1 MAITQFEI
9 YPTADLHLLL
19 NPSPAL
25 AFQITPRYADIAP
38 LDTTGAGLHR
48 RTHALTGTGNP
59 THVTTS
65 YLNFNSSIA
74 TVANG
79 NFTPVAVG
87 STTGVVRVIDST
99 GTTPV
104 SLDCPLR
111 VRVHNSIAEFWIG
124 NNSITIHEG
133 ESNYVIS
140 VYARFDDG
148 SFGDITYHPYLTF
161 TSADPAKLTVNAQ
174 GRLTGVQ
181 NGNTVTVTVTH
192 NGTSHTIDVHV
203 IEPLS
208 TVRPILELVRG
219 SGDYSERKNILILA
233 EGFKDTAA
241 DRALFDSLVT
251 RLVVDNLFGSNTYS
265 PYIHIRD
272 SFLVWKAFLPS
283 PEEGVTIK
291 NPVKTGGAPIEG
303 RTDYETNL
311 RGYVQATDCFMGY
324 GMGERLGEKQSYSNI
339 DATTAA
345 FADLWWTP
353 RTPKR
358 FITKDKRRMNEDW
371 FEFDFLYKLTRS
383 LRLVGNPASGANVD
397 AFKVWS
403 HDTHFRDSVYICHL
417 AKEKFRG
424 GTNDHSNVTF
434 TTTIGSSTTT
444 EKIVYGNLAMTIGS
458 ESEQATIVERS
469 GTNRIIDHSFSSTAF
484 TTLSPDFH
492 DLTHTMAHEF
502 AHSMKIGDE
511 YEDISNQ
518 GHTHYPAIVSGQPN
532 EIRDNYINL
541 LDHNTISHATLPYP
555 GINAGKIIW
564 NWHLMDKASVLKTNG
579 VIGTGSSSNT
589 ITITLPNGEGI
600 NFPLHS
606 QVFLRVRNMNVN
618 PDNLNE
624 GLIGPL
630 EVIEARIV
638 SGNDQLKLRN
648 SSGAIT
654 GRFAGGSVVFLPLK
668 NRANALQTLIHPA
681 VLAHLN
687 TTNRPLNNPGTAS
700 PATSYK
706 EPPAYEAWV
715 NGLGGDAENPEA
727 ITGYTSPAL
736 AFLVVG
742 LYEGGGTYN
751 THVYRGTGTCIMR
764 GSKFNETMFVFS
776 GTPPVATLQ
785 TVRSNTTFGLV
796 NKYIIV
802 NHIDPSKLPL
812 LNNELPDRGE
822 RNL

>member
-1 MAITQFEI
+1 MAINQFEI

-19 NPSPAL
+19 NPSPVV
-25 AFQITPRYADIAP
+25 AFQITPRHADFAP

-48 RTHALTGTGNP
+48 RTHALTGAGNP
-59 THVTTS
+59 TNVTTS

-79 NFTPVAVG
+79 NFTPMAAG
-87 STTGVVRVIDST
+87 DTTGVVRVIDST

-124 NNSITIHEG
+124 NNSITIHQG

-148 SFGDITYHPYLTF
+148 TFGDITYHPYLSF
-161 TSADPAKLTVNAQ
+161 TSADPTKLTVNAQ

-181 NGNTVTVTVTH
+181 SGNTVTVTVTH
-192 NGTSHTIDVHV
+192 SGTSRTINVRV
-203 IEPLS
+203 IDPL
-208 TVRPILELVRG
+208 TTIRPILELVRG
-219 SGDYSERKNILILA
+219 SGDYRERKNILILA
-233 EGFKDTAA
+233 EGFKDTVA

-251 RLVVDNLFGSNTYS
+251 RLVVDNLFGSNAFS
-265 PYIHIRD
+265 PYIHIKD

-283 PEEGVTIK
+283 SEEGVTIK
-291 NPVKTGGAPIEG
+291 NPVKTDGTPIEG
-303 RTDYETNL
+303 RTDYDTNL
-311 RGYVQATDCFMGY
+311 RGYMQATDCFMGY

-339 DATTAA
+339 DATTAP
-345 FADLWWTP
+345 FADLWWTAQ
-353 RTPKR
+353 TPKR

-383 LRLVGNPASGANVD
+383 LRLVGNPGSGANFDV
-397 AFKVWS
+397 FKVWS
-403 HDTHFRDSVYICHL
+403 RDMHFRDSVYICHL

-424 GTNDHSNVTF
+424 GTNNRGYVTF
-434 TTTIGSSTTT
+434 TTTTGSTTTT
-444 EKIVYGNLAMTIGS
+444 EKIVYGNLAMSIGS
-458 ESEQATIVERS
+458 ERQASIVERP
-469 GTNRIIDHSFSSTAF
+469 GTNRIIDHTFSATAF
-484 TTLSPDFH
+484 TTLSPDFD

-518 GHTHYPAIVSGQPN
+518 GHIHYPTIASGQPN
-532 EIRDNYINL
+532 EIRDDYINL
-541 LDHNTISHATLPYP
+541 LDYNTIPHATLPYP
-555 GINAGKIIW
+555 SINATKIIW

-579 VIGTGSSSNT
+579 VIGTGASSNT
-589 ITITLPNGEGI
+589 ITITLTNGEGI

-606 QVFLRVRNMNVN
+606 QLFLRVRTMNVN
-618 PDNLNE
+618 PNNLNE

-648 SSGAIT
+648 NSGAIT
-654 GRFAGGSVVFLPLK
+654 GSFASGSVVFLPLK
-668 NRANALQTLIHPA
+668 NRASVIQTLIHPA
-681 VLAHLN
+681 VLAHMN

-700 PATSYK
+700 PPTSYK
-706 EPPAYEAWV
+706 SPPAYDAV
-715 NGLGGDAENPEA
+715 NHGSDAENPEA
-727 ITGYTSPAL
+727 ITGYTLPAL
-736 AFLVVG
+736 SFLVVG

-751 THVYRGTGTCIMR
+751 TNVYRGTGTCMMR
-764 GSKFNETMFVFS
+764 GSSFTQ
-776 GTPPVATLQ
+776 PAPIVAINPNPIT
-785 TVRSNTTFGLV
+785 SNTTFSIV

-812 LNNELPDRGE
+812 LNNEIPDRGE

>member
-1 MAITQFEI
+1 MAINQFEI

-19 NPSPAL
+19 NPSPVV
-25 AFQITPRYADIAP
+25 AFQITPRHSDFAP

-48 RTHALTGTGNP
+48 RTYALTGAGNP
-59 THVTTS
+59 AHVTTT
-65 YLNFNSSIA
+65 YLNFNASIA

-87 STTGVVRVIDST
+87 GTTGVVRVIDST

-104 SLDCPLR
+104 SSDCPLR

-124 NNSITIHEG
+124 NNSISIHQG

-181 NGNTVTVTVTH
+181 TGNTVTVTVTH
-192 NGTSHTIDVHV
+192 NGISHTIDVHV
-203 IEPLS
+203 IESLS
-208 TVRPILELVRG
+208 TVRPILEPVTG
-219 SGDYSERKNILILA
+219 SGDYRERKNMLILA
-233 EGFKDTAA
+233 EGFKDTVA
-241 DRALFDSLVT
+241 DKALFDRLVT
-251 RLVVDNLFGSNTYS
+251 RLVVDNLFGSNAFS
-265 PYIHIRD
+265 PYIHIKD

-283 PEEGVTIK
+283 SEEGVTIE
-291 NPVKTGGAPIEG
+291 NPVKSDGTPIEG

-324 GMGERLGEKQSYSNI
+324 GMGERLGEKQSYSTI

-353 RTPKR
+353 QTPKR

-383 LRLVGNPASGANVD
+383 LRLVGNPASGANFDV
-397 AFKVWS
+397 FKVWS
-403 HDTHFRDSVYICHL
+403 RDMQFRDSVYICHL

-424 GTNDHSNVTF
+424 GTNSGGNVTF
-434 TTTIGSSTTT
+434 PGTRP
-444 EKIVYGNLAMTIGS
+444 IVFGNLAMTIGN
-458 ESEQATIVERS
+458 EKNLARVVERA
-469 GTNRIIDHSFSSTAF
+469 GTNRVINHELLSTDF
-484 TTLSPDFH
+484 TDPNLDLH
-492 DLTHTMAHEF
+492 DLTHTIAHEF

-511 YEDISNQ
+511 YEDISHQ
-518 GHTHYPAIVSGQPN
+518 EHTHYPTIASGQAN

-541 LDHNTISHATLPYP
+541 LDYNTIPHATLPYP
-555 GINAGKIIW
+555 NINANKIIW
-564 NWHLMDKASVLKTNG
+564 NWHLMDKASVLNTDG
-579 VIGTGSSSNT
+579 VIGPGASGNT
-589 ITITLPNGEGI
+589 ITITLPNGQGI
-600 NFPLHS
+600 HFPLHS
-606 QVFLRVRNMNVN
+606 QVFLRVRTMNVN
-618 PDNLNE
+618 PTNLNE

-648 SSGAIT
+648 SSGVIT
-654 GRFAGGSVVFLPLK
+654 GRFVSGSVVFLPLK
-668 NRANALQTLIHPA
+668 NRTNAIQTLIHPT
-681 VLAHLN
+681 VLAHIN

-700 PATSYK
+700 PPTSYK
-706 EPPAYEAWV
+706 SPPAYDAEAS
-715 NGLGGDAENPEA
+715 GGEAENPEA
-727 ITGYTSPAL
+727 ITGYTLPAL

-751 THVYRGTGTCIMR
+751 THVYRGTGTCMMR
-764 GSKFNETMFVFS
+764 GNNFPETVLVLS
-776 GTPPVATLQ
+776 GTPPVVTPQ
-785 TVRSNTTFGLV
+785 TVRTNTTFGMV

-812 LNNELPDRGE
+812 LNNEIPDRGE

>member
-1 MAITQFEI
+1 MAINQFEI

-19 NPSPAL
+19 NPSPVL
-25 AFQITPRYADIAP
+25 SFQIIPRHGDFAP

-48 RTHALTGTGNP
+48 RTHSLTGAGNP
-59 THVTTS
+59 AHVTTT
-65 YLNFNSSIA
+65 YLNFNSGIA

-87 STTGVVRVIDST
+87 TTNGVVRVIDST
-99 GTTPV
+99 GTAPV

-124 NNSITIHEG
+124 NNSITVHQG
-133 ESNYVIS
+133 ESNYVVS

-161 TSADPAKLTVNAQ
+161 TSADPTKLTVNAQ

-181 NGNTVTVTVTH
+181 SGNTVTVTVTH
-192 NGTSHTIDVHV
+192 NGTSHTIDVQV
-203 IEPLS
+203 IESLS

-219 SGDYSERKNILILA
+219 NGDYRERKNMLILA

-241 DRALFDSLVT
+241 DKALFDSLVT
-251 RLVVDNLFGSNTYS
+251 RLVVDNLFGSNAFS
-265 PYIHIRD
+265 PYIHIKD

-283 PEEGVTIK
+283 SEEGVTIK
-291 NPVKTGGAPIEG
+291 NPVKSDGTPIEG
-303 RTDYETNL
+303 RTDYEANL
-311 RGYVQATDCFMGY
+311 RGYVHATDCFMGY

-353 RTPKR
+353 QTPKR

-383 LRLVGNPASGANVD
+383 LRLVGNPASGVNFDV
-397 AFKVWS
+397 FKVWS
-403 HDTHFRDSVYICHL
+403 RDMHFRDSVYICHL
-417 AKEKFRG
+417 AKETLRG
-424 GTNDHSNVTF
+424 GTNTRSYVTF
-434 TTTIGSSTTT
+434 TTTAGSITTT
-444 EKIVYGNLAMTIGS
+444 EKIVYGNLAMTIGN
-458 ESEQATIVERS
+458 ERELARVVERP
-469 GTNRIIDHSFSSTAF
+469 GTNRIIDHAFSSTAF

-518 GHTHYPAIVSGQPN
+518 GRIHYPTIASGQRN
-532 EIRDNYINL
+532 EIRDDYINL
-541 LDHNTISHATLPYP
+541 LDYNTITHATLPYP
-555 GINAGKIIW
+555 SINANKIIW
-564 NWHLMDKASVLKTNG
+564 NWHLIDKASVLKANG
-579 VIGTGSSSNT
+579 VIGTGASSNT
-589 ITITLPNGEGI
+589 ITITLPNGQGI
-600 NFPLHS
+600 HFPLHS
-606 QVFLRVRNMNVN
+606 QVFLRVRTMNVN

-630 EVIEARIV
+630 EVIEASIV
-638 SGNDQLKLRN
+638 SGNDQLKLKN
-648 SSGAIT
+648 NSGAIT
-654 GRFAGGSVVFLPLK
+654 GRFVSGSVVFLPLK
-668 NRANALQTLIHPA
+668 NRTNVIQTLIHPT
-681 VLAHLN
+681 VLTHIN

-700 PATSYK
+700 PATNYK
-706 EPPAYEAWV
+706 SPPAYDAV
-715 NGLGGDAENPEA
+715 ASGGDAENPET
-727 ITGYTSPAL
+727 ITGYTLPAL

-751 THVYRGTGTCIMR
+751 THVYRGTGTCMMR
-764 GSKFNETMFVFS
+764 GNNFTETMLVLS
-776 GTPPVATLQ
+776 GTPPVVTPQ
-785 TVRSNTTFGLV
+785 TVTSNTTFSIV

-802 NHIDPSKLPL
+802 NHIDPTKLPL
-812 LNNELPDRGE
+812 LNNEIPDRGE